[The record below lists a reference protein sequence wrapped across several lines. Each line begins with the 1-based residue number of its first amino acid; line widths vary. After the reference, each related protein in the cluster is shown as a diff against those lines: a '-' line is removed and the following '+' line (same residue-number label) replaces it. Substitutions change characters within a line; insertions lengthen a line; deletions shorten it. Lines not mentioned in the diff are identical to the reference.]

1 MQIVELQRE
10 LAARHGCGFFDLVA
24 LQGGP
29 GLMPRWVEADLAL
42 DDHVHFTDEGH
53 RIIARILSRALMP

>member
-1 MQIVELQRE
+1 
-10 LAARHGCGFFDLVA
+10 
-24 LQGGP
+24 
-29 GLMPRWVEADLAL
+29 MPRWVEADLAL